1 VRSIILAAAFT
12 TAMLPAQSQSDSSTM
27 NSGQAQPDNT
37 KMNRQNRKS
46 AQPNADQAKNNK
58 SDIQI
63 MRDIRRAIVKDK
75 SLSTYGHNV
84 KVIAKNGQVTL
95 KGPVHSDDE
104 KNAIQKDAESV
115 AGDGKVT
122 NEITVKGDAK
132 K

>member
-1 VRSIILAAAFT
+1 
-12 TAMLPAQSQSDSSTM
+12 
-27 NSGQAQPDNT
+27 
-37 KMNRQNRKS
+37 MNRQNRKS